1 MAVKLLPQSDDG
13 QMKPLK
19 SSQQGFSRGTLRR
32 PFGIARIQPC
42 QACLLVSQTLAHL
55 ELQQG
60 QDAQADREQAH
71 QTSRALVTLHIH
83 GRERERFAFQ
93 ASKAMLHQVFFTVGQ
108 DRLLNQSVIVCKDL
122 FNVRAT
128 SDFAP

>member
-1 MAVKLLPQSDDG
+1 MTVKLLSQSDER
-13 QMKPLK
+13 QMNPLK
-19 SSQQGFSRGTLRR
+19 SSQQRFSRGTMRR

-42 QACLLVSQTLAHL
+42 QVFLLVSQTLAYP

-60 QDAQADREQAH
+60 QDAQANGEQAH

-93 ASKAMLHQVFFTVGQ
+93 ASKPVLHQVFL
-108 DRLLNQSVIVCKDL
+108 DRKSVV
-122 FNVRAT
+122 
-128 SDFAP
+128 